1 MKTIKAALGIGVRR
15 AGQRKQTGVA
25 TILVILMVG
34 VGLVA
39 VSVGT
44 MHTMRN
50 SQERQLVAHSQVNA
64 QAGAWAAVE
73 AVRKLLGTLTAEQL
87 AGLVKNNEWTISGTG
102 VEGLTQMAVVTDITP
117 PASSSEKDY
126 KIKAQISSVATAGQ
140 SSSTIEV
147 VYEVRPGATPT
158 PFELTGVLDFYNDLE
173 MSGEMNLKSPDAGLS
188 FNVDGDF
195 NATSLSITGSG
206 LKKMAVTGNITV
218 GSNIKVEELWAKNV
232 TIVGGASATKVFAF
246 GDPDATDDTC
256 CGNVRMTGGTGVTQI
271 NANGSV
277 DSGGGGVDEINA
289 RRNISITRGGSNHKR
304 LTAGGTV
311 TNTSGGNITEFIKS
325 IGNVTLSG
333 VTMTGSPGVLSKGNV
348 TNSGSATVSKITA
361 LGTVTVNANGTVD
374 NIKSGSNIFLTNVGT
389 KTVEAVGDVICT
401 LGYTEYL
408 NIKAGGM
415 IKDCKPSS
423 VTTIY
428 PGWSSGGKVDTPVVD
443 ITIPEKVPPI
453 TLDQPKVNAWL
464 LRSEANYALEINA
477 DGLPQVTVK
486 SVKGVAD
493 GAYFLR
499 AVQGSGT
506 SREFLCK
513 TLTSDKTLCA
523 AKSDSN
529 PVHAFCYGE
538 SDKNSCISFTVA
550 DGTSIDAKGEK
561 IRDKFTIGGKTLVPG
576 VVWIKGDVV
585 LNNGTYYNTII
596 ATGNVST
603 SGAVVS
609 YALNYAAAYEK
620 LSSGSSKNAVCK
632 LDYAN
637 TAAAK
642 AFEGQ
647 YPTNYCVG
655 DKYTS
660 SPVGN
665 IGILAG
671 GYNTADASAGSLYS
685 GGYINLAASNAIY
698 GTVVSGNI
706 LETGG
711 STHVYGY
718 ISAAGLKQNED
729 EKNKLTQSTT
739 VDLTNLPEGYDPT
752 KIPDMS
758 GGSSGTTAKSEVLW
772 SRYL

>member
-15 AGQRKQTGVA
+15 ASQRKQSGVA

-50 SQERQLVAHSQVNA
+50 TQERQLVAHSQINA

-73 AVRKLLGTLTAEQL
+73 TVRQLLGTLTADQL
-87 AGLVKNNEWTISGTG
+87 AGLVIDNEWTISGVG
-102 VEGLTQMAVVTDITP
+102 VNGLTQKAVVKAVVP
-117 PASSSEKDY
+117 PAASKTDY
-126 KIKAQISSVATAGQ
+126 KIRVLVSAVAEAGQ
-140 SSSTIEV
+140 SSSTVEV
-147 VYEVRPGATPT
+147 VYEVVPGAAAD

-173 MSGEMNLKSPDAGLS
+173 MSGHMDLKSPDAGLS

-195 NATSLSITGSG
+195 NATSLSIGGSG

-218 GSNIKVEELWAKNV
+218 GSDIRVEELWAKNV

-256 CGNVRMTGGTGVTQI
+256 CGNVKMTGGTGVTQI

-277 DSGGGGVDEINA
+277 DSGGSGVDEINA

-325 IGNVTLSG
+325 IGDVTLSG
-333 VTMTGSPGVLSKGNV
+333 VTMTGSPGVVSKGNV
-348 TNSGSATVSKITA
+348 TNSGSATVNKITA
-361 LGTVTVNANGTVD
+361 LGGVTVHSNGTVN
-374 NIKSGSNIFLTNVGT
+374 NIKSGGNVSLNNVDT
-389 KTVEAVGDVICT
+389 KNVEAVGDITCPPGVSTIYEN
-401 LGYTEYL
+401 L
-408 NIKAGGM
+408 KAGGT
-415 IKDCKPSS
+415 IKDCKPTWD
-423 VTTIY
+423 TT
-428 PGWSSGGKVDTPVVD
+428 PKPTWFQKAKVDMPVVD
-443 ITIPEKVPPI
+443 ITIPDKIPKVK
-453 TLDQPKVNAWL
+453 LDQPKVNAWL
-464 LRSEANYALEINA
+464 LRSQANYALEINA
-477 DGLPQVTVK
+477 DGVPQVTVK
-486 SVKGVAD
+486 SVHDVAD
-493 GAYFLR
+493 GTYFLR
-499 AVQGSGT
+499 PVSGSDT
-506 SREFLCK
+506 DREFLCK
-513 TLTSDKTLCA
+513 TLTADRKLCA
-523 AKSDSN
+523 AKSPST

-561 IRDKFTIGGKTLVPG
+561 IRDKFIIGGKTLVPG

-596 ATGNVST
+596 ATGDVST
-603 SGAVVS
+603 SGTVVS

-620 LSSGSSKNAVCK
+620 LDSGVSKNAVCK
-632 LDYAN
+632 LEYAN
-637 TAAAK
+637 TAAAA
-642 AFEGQ
+642 AFSGQ
-647 YPTNYCVG
+647 YPTNYCVEG
-655 DKYTS
+655 KYVS
-660 SPVGN
+660 NPVGN

-671 GYNTADASAGSLYS
+671 GYNPADADIYT

-698 GTVVSGNI
+698 GTIVSGNI

-758 GGSSGTTAKSEVLW
+758 GGSSGATAKSEVLW